1 MATRSR
7 PWILLGAITL
17 VGVVPLLVDAVARAD
32 TVTPS
37 GFATYTVSAES
48 DAALI
53 TVVDPSAP
61 LVTAGLLVQASP
73 ATAQAAVDSL
83 GDSTGFASL
92 PYPGAFVATLPGTVD
107 GLLGTGPPIPPYPF
121 YVASSYPSS
130 PTVTQA
136 NGPYLISSV
145 SNATSTTAQALIGLA
160 TGIPQ
165 VTSITANATAS
176 QQSDGSLVADAT
188 NDVEALTVGSLLKI
202 GSIVSSVHVV
212 SVPGQPLSYTRTLEL
227 GTITI
232 GGIQIGLTDKG
243 LVLGNNV
250 VAGPSVSALT
260 ALLSGQGITLTYLP
274 EKVTP
279 TSIDSGGIELTI
291 ARDIPTQGN
300 VVTTI
305 VLGETSVT
313 LQNGLP
319 PAAPTS
325 PLPISITGPGL
336 PPILASSSGS
346 QLLGLSGV
354 PVTTT
359 PVTPPP
365 SSSAQPLPTAVGQ
378 SAPARAVVPLSLSF
392 YLVLVIAAA
401 TVLVSSRLG
410 WLIRLLW
417 RSQE

>member
-1 MATRSR
+1 MVRRSR
-7 PWILLGAITL
+7 SWVLLGAIAL
-17 VGVVPLLVDAVARAD
+17 AGAVPLLVDVAAHAD
-32 TVTPS
+32 DVS
-37 GFATYTVSAES
+37 SSDFATYTVSAES

-61 LVTAGLLVQASP
+61 LVTGGLLVQASP

-107 GLLGTGPPIPPYPF
+107 GLLGTGPPVPPYPF

-130 PTVTQA
+130 PSVSQT
-136 NGPYLISSV
+136 NGPYSISSI
-145 SNATSTTAQALIGLA
+145 SNSTSTTAQALVGLA

-165 VTSITANATAS
+165 VTTITANATAS

-188 NDVEALTVGSLLKI
+188 NDVEALTVGSLLRI

-212 SVPGQPLSYTRTLEL
+212 SVPGQPLSYTRALQL
-227 GTITI
+227 GTITV
-232 GGIQIGLTDKG
+232 GGIPIGLTDKG

-250 VAGPSVSALT
+250 VAGPSVGALT
-260 ALLSGQGITLTYLP
+260 KLLSGAGITLTYLP
-274 EKVTP
+274 ERVTS
-279 TSIDSGGIELTI
+279 TSIDSGGVELTI
-291 ARDIPTQGN
+291 SRDIPDQGN

-313 LQNGLP
+313 LQDGLP
-319 PAAPTS
+319 PAAPDN
-325 PLPISITGPGL
+325 PFPISITSPAV
-336 PPILASSSGS
+336 PPLFASSSGS
-346 QLLGLSGV
+346 QFLGLAS
-354 PVTTT
+354 PPLTTT
-359 PVTPPP
+359 TTTLASGTTSTPPP
-365 SSSAQPLPTAVGQ
+365 AALDETV
-378 SAPARAVVPLSLSF
+378 PARAVVPLSLSF

-410 WLIRLLW
+410 WLIRLLR
-417 RSQE
+417 RSRG